1 VAGGE
6 PQHTIKSAPPYC
18 VHVLLTR
25 WCLRESV
32 REGERKGSR
41 ERERE
46 RQREREKETERGRQ
60 TERAREKEKTA
71 SGLLRFLAKEPPLTI
86 CGKQTQHMYQ

>member
-1 VAGGE
+1 M
-6 PQHTIKSAPPYC
+6 
-18 VHVLLTR
+18 VLKR
-25 WCLRESV
+25 KCQRGREK
-32 REGERKGSR
+32 RFER